1 MTHKHRFQRGMSMI
15 QVLLVV
21 GVVAIFA
28 MVGMKLVPVY
38 LDYKLISEIADEVYS
53 DTSMMKRPRSKVME
67 KLNTSFRMN
76 NLWDYKAEDTI
87 KLERDAAKGYVVT
100 VDYEKRTNLIAN
112 IDLVTVFNRQAGTP

>member
-1 MTHKHRFQRGMSMI
+1 MSMI
-15 QVLLVV
+15 QILLVV

-28 MVGMKLVPVY
+28 MVGMKLVPVF
-38 LDYKLISEIADEVYS
+38 LDYKLISEIADEVHADS
-53 DTSMMKRPRSKVME
+53 EMMQRPRSKVLE

-76 NLWDYKAEDTI
+76 NLWDYKAEETI

-112 IDLVTVFNRQAGTP
+112 IDLVTVFNREAGTP

>member
-38 LDYKLISEIADEVYS
+38 LDYKLISEIADEVHA